1 MGLLLQNPTTSC
13 GQHFDVLGMHMGLMQ
28 CGNQSKAQER
38 ESEFTKNYL
47 KMCVHVCVGSYLLIP
62 NVTSLSESCK
72 EL

>member
-1 MGLLLQNPTTSC
+1 
-13 GQHFDVLGMHMGLMQ
+13 MGLMQ

-38 ESEFTKNYL
+38 KTEFTKNYL